1 MAKLRDRSYGALFEE
16 SREALLEALA
26 GAVEAHDRLRP
37 FARETS
43 DNERE
48 ESDDSDFL
56 YDLARLNVQYLNQL
70 ARVGSNYAILGS
82 RILEG
87 VYEKVMPKAARGGG
101 AGNPAQADKEAGGGG
116 ADKTAQA
123 DEEAR
128 RRPIFVPF
136 ETDESIRL
144 DLPVHNPF
152 DVVATINLEFTDQTF
167 TQGRPVDRVA
177 GPTSAAIHAAFG
189 LPEPKA
195 RVALHLRAH
204 ERTTVPVTVCLLP
217 KQLHDLPFETDYFN
231 TILIQATPDR
241 AIAGGRGARTDR
253 RYVVVRRC
261 AVGGL

>member
-16 SREALLEALA
+16 SREAVLEFLA

-87 VYEKVMPKAARGGG
+87 VYEKVMPKGGQGGG
-101 AGNPAQADKEAGGGG
+101 GVDPAQAD
-116 ADKTAQA
+116 
-123 DEEAR
+123 EAR

-136 ETDESIRL
+136 ETDESIRF
-144 DLPVHNPF
+144 DLPVENPF
-152 DVVATINLEFTDQTF
+152 DVVAKIHLEFKDQHF
-167 TQGRPVDRVA
+167 RKGRPVDGTGGR
-177 GPTSAAIHAAFG
+177 AAATIQAEFG
-189 LPEPKA
+189 LPEPEA
-195 RVALHLRAH
+195 ILMLDLRPR
-204 ERTTVPVTVCLLP
+204 ERTTVPVTVWLDAALLP
-217 KQLHDLPFETDYFN
+217 NLPFETDYFN
-231 TILIQATPDR
+231 TILIVARPEGR
-241 AIAGGRGARTDR
+241 ANGEVRDQ
-253 RYVVVRRC
+253 RYVVVRRR
-261 AVGGL
+261 AIGGL